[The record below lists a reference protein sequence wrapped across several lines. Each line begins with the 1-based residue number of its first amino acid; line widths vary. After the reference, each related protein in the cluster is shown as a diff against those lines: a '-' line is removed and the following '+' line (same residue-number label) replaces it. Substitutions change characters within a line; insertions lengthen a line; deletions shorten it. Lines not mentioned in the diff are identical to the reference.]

1 MNIAILMG
9 RLTVDPELKQT
20 PNGISVCQL
29 SIAVDRKIKSK
40 DGEKQTDF
48 INIVAWRGTADFIA
62 KYFKKGN
69 KIGITGS
76 IQTRQY
82 TDKQG
87 NKRTV
92 FEVVA
97 DNVEFVESKNSNNSN
112 SNENTGNSEKANA
125 NTPMNNDFE
134 NIDDDDLPF

>member
-1 MNIAILMG
+1 MNITALVG
-9 RLTVDPELKQT
+9 RCTADPELKQT
-20 PNGISVCQL
+20 PNGVSVCQF
-29 SIAVDRKIKSK
+29 SIAVDRAFKGK
-40 DGEKQTDF
+40 DGEKQADF
-48 INIVAWRGTADFIA
+48 INIVCWRGTAEFVS

-82 TDKQG
+82 TDKEG

-97 DNVEFVESKNSNNSN
+97 DSVEFVESKNSNNSSADN
-112 SNENTGNSEKANA
+112 HTDSSKPITQ
-125 NTPMNNDFE
+125 PMTNDLD
-134 NIDDDDLPF
+134 NVDDADLPF